1 MALKVSTVL
10 YQKWRSISNTEN
22 SFLLNQLIIC
32 SPFPLNCFSIIFENK
47 LQYSSGC
54 KIILNSPS
62 RFPWEG
68 SNHVIPVVEIPWY
81 AKVWKTSK
89 RWFSHRKILN
99 HQQYPPVFLD
109 PYSGKA
115 MSPNTP
121 KKGFLSF
128 DHKNGGMLEHKF
140 ETRFSS
146 FPPFRVFGGKKWVN
160 NWINL
165 YKPLNSTKPC
175 GWHLEVVWSLGC
187 LSWRWPCT
195 KGFAEGVPCYENLLP
210 RGFGSTKFW
219 VFRVVLEDW
228 TKLRFLWESK
238 STPPQMPSPPS
249 GEARPY

>member
-1 MALKVSTVL
+1 MRRFESCHTCSWNPMISQGLKNIQKGGFLAGKYWTINSTL
-10 YQKWRSISNTEN
+10 PRS
-22 SFLLNQLIIC
+22 L
-32 SPFPLNCFSIIFENK
+32 
-47 LQYSSGC
+47 
-54 KIILNSPS
+54 
-62 RFPWEG
+62 G
-68 SNHVIPVVEIPWY
+68 SKN
-81 AKVWKTSK
+81 
-89 RWFSHRKILN
+89 
-99 HQQYPPVFLD
+99 
-109 PYSGKA
+109 SGKA

-128 DHKNGGMLEHKF
+128 DQKNWGMLEHKF

-210 RGFGSTKFW
+210 RGFGSTKSW

-228 TKLRFLWESK
+228 TKLRF
-238 STPPQMPSPPS
+238 
-249 GEARPY
+249 